1 MKREVDKMTDIERRQ
16 AILQQLKL
24 HYSVKVTDLS
34 KLLYIGEAT
43 IRRDLKKLENGGYLK
58 RVYGGAVRIDAID
71 RELPTEVRQTDN
83 PEAKLELCAVAFRL
97 IRDGDVLSI
106 DSSTTAQF
114 LSEYLSQLTNLT
126 VLTQGQKLIEKLQYT
141 PVKVYCAGGLLHK
154 TTLSYNGMHARQFF
168 AAFCPDIAFISC
180 KGISR
185 EHGLSWVY
193 EEEASLRKTMLE
205 QAKKRVLL
213 CDHTKFGKVSTCK
226 LFSFELIDYL
236 VTDQKPDDAWLEY
249 LAARGVQVLYP
260 GN

>member
-1 MKREVDKMTDIERRQ
+1 MNKRVNTLTDIERRQ

-24 HYSVKVTDLS
+24 HYSVKVTALS
-34 KLLYIGEAT
+34 KLLCIGEAT

-58 RVYGGAVRIDAID
+58 RVYGGAVRLDAID

-83 PEAKLELCAVAFRL
+83 PEAKQALCAVAAEL
-97 IRDGDVLSI
+97 IRDSDVLSV

-114 LSEYLSQLTNLT
+114 LSDHLAGFANLT
-126 VLTQGQKLIEKLQYT
+126 VLTQGQKLIESLRYT

-168 AAFCPDIAFISC
+168 QSFCPDIAFISC

-193 EEEASLRKTMLE
+193 EEEAGLRRIMLE

-213 CDHTKFGKVSTCK
+213 CDHTKFDKVSTCK
-226 LFSFELIDYL
+226 LFGFSLVDYL
-236 VTDQKPDDAWLEY
+236 ITDRKPDSGWLEY
-249 LAARGVQVLYP
+249 LAQQGVQVLYP
-260 GN
+260 E